1 MQCDPDDAVHSV
13 WHGLLSGSRSGRGD
27 PRLLYRSP
35 QCSDCTSH
43 CRGAACPSRS
53 NTGSLHRVSK
63 NGVHQLRLQRR
74 SLRSRW
80 RLCRLTDAACPLR
93 VLSALYGSIQRQES
107 AGAPPHYPDVSLRG
121 AERRGNL
128 GKALT
133 FSPELPCYPAL
144 YCEIA
149 TSAFGLLA
157 MTNL

>member
-1 MQCDPDDAVHSV
+1 MPLPAQYWQFAPGIEKWCAPIASV
-13 WHGLLSGSRSGRGD
+13 
-27 PRLLYRSP
+27 
-35 QCSDCTSH
+35 
-43 CRGAACPSRS
+43 AALTAQPLAALPPYGC
-53 NTGSLHRVSK
+53 
-63 NGVHQLRLQRR
+63 GV
-74 SLRSRW
+74 
-80 RLCRLTDAACPLR
+80 PLAGIE
-93 VLSALYGSIQRQES
+93 SALYGSIQRQEG

>member
-1 MQCDPDDAVHSV
+1 MPLPEQYWQFAPGIEKWCAPIASV
-13 WHGLLSGSRSGRGD
+13 
-27 PRLLYRSP
+27 
-35 QCSDCTSH
+35 
-43 CRGAACPSRS
+43 AALPE
-53 NTGSLHRVSK
+53 
-63 NGVHQLRLQRR
+63 
-74 SLRSRW
+74 

-93 VLSALYGSIQRQES
+93 VLSALYGSIQRQEG

>member
-1 MQCDPDDAVHSV
+1 MFCIRDFDCSAIRMMRCILFGVGCRAAAAAAGV
-13 WHGLLSGSRSGRGD
+13 I
-27 PRLLYRSP
+27 PRPLYRSP

-43 CRGAACPSRS
+43 CRGAACP
-53 NTGSLHRVSK
+53 
-63 NGVHQLRLQRR
+63 
-74 SLRSRW
+74 
-80 RLCRLTDAACPLR
+80 LR
-93 VLSALYGSIQRQES
+93 VLSALYGSIQRQEG

-128 GKALT
+128 RKALT

-144 YCEIA
+144 YCEIV